1 MGPFLSAILAA
12 FLSTI
17 ALDRPAPSESVDRT
31 TPTVLAIAMVA
42 FAWVTSRMQRSPPEQ
57 GAMRQPA
64 WARPFD
70 LAFFGLLLFAT
81 DWTTVAREASLDLPL
96 LRHVLTLAPYFL
108 AALARVDAA
117 FPPPREEDDDDYS
130 AARTRIVAFQARML
144 VVPIAPL
151 LLIEA
156 IHDALRMVPSARLL
170 LDAYPALEYGAF
182 TALFVL
188 VMLLMPWILGWVLR
202 SKPLPDGPVRASLEA
217 DLRRQGVRIGGIEEV
232 DTYGLVANA
241 AYLGLSTRLGRIFI
255 SDALLQ
261 AMPRRRDPRGLR
273 A

>member
-1 MGPFLSAILAA
+1 
-12 FLSTI
+12 
-17 ALDRPAPSESVDRT
+17 
-31 TPTVLAIAMVA
+31 
-42 FAWVTSRMQRSPPEQ
+42 
-57 GAMRQPA
+57 
-64 WARPFD
+64 
-70 LAFFGLLLFAT
+70 
-81 DWTTVAREASLDLPL
+81 
-96 LRHVLTLAPYFL
+96 
-108 AALARVDAA
+108 
-117 FPPPREEDDDDYS
+117 
-130 AARTRIVAFQARML
+130 ML

-182 TALFVL
+182 AALFVL

-202 SKPLPDGPVRASLEA
+202 SRPLPDGPVRASLEA

-232 DTYGLVANA
+232 DTHGLVANA

-261 AMPRRRDPRGLR
+261 AMPADEIRAVFAHEVAHGTRRHLVWFLGFFMALLLAVTSPTTSSPKPRSGGSSAPTPR
-273 A
+273 PRSST